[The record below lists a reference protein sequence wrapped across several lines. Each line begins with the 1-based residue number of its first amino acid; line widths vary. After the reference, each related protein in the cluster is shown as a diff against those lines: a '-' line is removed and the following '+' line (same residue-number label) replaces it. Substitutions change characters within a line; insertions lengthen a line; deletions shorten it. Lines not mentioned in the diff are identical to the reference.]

1 MRAVIQRVS
10 KACVTIGHEET
21 ATIGSGL
28 LVFLG
33 VETGDTSVDVQ
44 WLAGKITR
52 MRIFSDSQ
60 DRMNKDIQEVQ
71 GEMLVVSQFTLFAD
85 TQKGNRPS
93 FFQAAKPDEAIPRY
107 EEFLQRIEYL
117 TGSAPAHG
125 TFAADMQ
132 VALIN
137 DGPVTILIDS
147 QESRKATNQNGSF
160 NSET

>member
-10 KACVTIGHEET
+10 KACVTIGHKET
-21 ATIGSGL
+21 ASIGRGL

-33 VETGDTSVDVQ
+33 VETGDGSADVQ
-44 WLAGKITR
+44 WLAGKIAR
-52 MRIFSDSQ
+52 MRIFPDEQ
-60 DRMNKDIQEVQ
+60 DRMNKDIQDIQ
-71 GEMLVVSQFTLFAD
+71 GDILVVSQFTLFAD

-93 FFQAAKPDEAIPRY
+93 FFQAAKPEEAIPRY
-107 EEFLQRIEYL
+107 KEFLQTIEHL
-117 TGSAPAHG
+117 TGRAPAHG

-147 QESRKATNQNGSF
+147 QEHIKTTPMKMGS
-160 NSET
+160 

>member
-1 MRAVIQRVS
+1 MRAVIHRVS
-10 KACVTIGHEET
+10 KACVTIGQNET
-21 ATIGSGL
+21 ATSGRGL
-28 LVFLG
+28 LIFLG
-33 VETGDTSVDVQ
+33 VEAGDTSVDVQ
-44 WLAGKITR
+44 WLPGKIAR
-52 MRIFSDSQ
+52 LRFFPDEQ
-60 DRMNKDIQEVQ
+60 GRMNMDIQQIRGV
-71 GEMLVVSQFTLFAD
+71 MLDVSHFTLFAD

-107 EEFLQRIEYL
+107 EEFLQKIELL

-147 QESRKATNQNGSF
+147 QESMKEAS
-160 NSET
+160 SKMDS

>member
-10 KACVTIGHEET
+10 QACVTIGHKET
-21 ATIGSGL
+21 ARISRGL

-33 VETGDTSVDVQ
+33 VETGDTSVDVR
-44 WLAGKITR
+44 WLAGKIAR
-52 MRIFSDSQ
+52 MRIFPDEQ
-60 DRMNKDIQEVQ
+60 DRMNKDIQNIQ
-71 GEMLVVSQFTLFAD
+71 GDILVVSQFTLFAD

-93 FFQAAKPDEAIPRY
+93 FFQAAKPEEAILRY
-107 EEFLQRIEYL
+107 EEFLQKIELL
-117 TGSAPAHG
+117 TGRAPAHG

-147 QESRKATNQNGSF
+147 QESIQEVSSKMDS
-160 NSET
+160 

>member
-1 MRAVIQRVS
+1 MEA
-10 KACVTIGHEET
+10 
-21 ATIGSGL
+21 
-28 LVFLG
+28 
-33 VETGDTSVDVQ
+33 GDTSVDVQ
-44 WLAGKITR
+44 WLAGKIAR
-52 MRIFSDSQ
+52 LRIFPDEQ
-60 DRMNKDIQEVQ
+60 GRMNKDIQEIR

-93 FFQAAKPDEAIPRY
+93 FFQAAKPEEAIPRY
-107 EEFLQRIEYL
+107 EEFLQKIELL

-147 QESRKATNQNGSF
+147 QASMKEPSSKMDS
-160 NSET
+160 

>member
-10 KACVTIGHEET
+10 KACVTIGQNET
-21 ATIGSGL
+21 ATIGRGL
-28 LVFLG
+28 LIFLG
-33 VETGDTSVDVQ
+33 VEAGDTSVDVQ
-44 WLAGKITR
+44 WLAGKIAR
-52 MRIFSDSQ
+52 LRIFPDEQ
-60 DRMNKDIQEVQ
+60 GRMNKDIQEIR

-107 EEFLQRIEYL
+107 EEFLQKIELL

-147 QESRKATNQNGSF
+147 QESMK
-160 NSET
+160 ETSSKMDS

>member
-1 MRAVIQRVS
+1 MEA
-10 KACVTIGHEET
+10 
-21 ATIGSGL
+21 
-28 LVFLG
+28 
-33 VETGDTSVDVQ
+33 GDTSVDVQ
-44 WLAGKITR
+44 WLAGKIAR
-52 MRIFSDSQ
+52 LRIFPDEQ
-60 DRMNKDIQEVQ
+60 GRMNKDIQEIR

-107 EEFLQRIEYL
+107 EEFLQKIELL

-147 QESRKATNQNGSF
+147 QESMKEPS
-160 NSET
+160 SKMDS

>member
-1 MRAVIQRVS
+1 MEA
-10 KACVTIGHEET
+10 
-21 ATIGSGL
+21 
-28 LVFLG
+28 
-33 VETGDTSVDVQ
+33 GDTSVDVQ
-44 WLAGKITR
+44 WLAGKIAR
-52 MRIFSDSQ
+52 LRIFPDEQ
-60 DRMNKDIQEVQ
+60 GRMNKDIQEIR

-107 EEFLQRIEYL
+107 EEFLQKIEFL

-147 QESRKATNQNGSF
+147 QEGIKVTSSKMKY
-160 NSET
+160 

>member
-10 KACVTIGHEET
+10 KACVTIGHKET
-21 ATIGSGL
+21 ASIRRGL

-33 VETGDTSVDVQ
+33 VEAGDASVDVQ
-44 WLAGKITR
+44 WLAGKIAR
-52 MRIFSDSQ
+52 MRIFPDEQ
-60 DRMNKDIQEVQ
+60 DRMNKDIQDIQ
-71 GEMLVVSQFTLFAD
+71 GDILVVSQFTLFAD

-93 FFQAAKPDEAIPRY
+93 FFQAAKPEEAILRY
-107 EEFLQRIEYL
+107 EEFLQKIELL
-117 TGSAPAHG
+117 TGRAPAHG

-147 QESRKATNQNGSF
+147 QEYVKTTPMKMDS
-160 NSET
+160 

>member
-10 KACVTIGHEET
+10 KACVTIGQNET
-21 ATIGSGL
+21 ATIGRGL
-28 LVFLG
+28 LIFLG
-33 VETGDTSVDVQ
+33 VEAGDTSVDVQ
-44 WLAGKITR
+44 WLAGKIVR
-52 MRIFSDSQ
+52 LRIFPDEQ
-60 DRMNKDIQEVQ
+60 GRMNKDIQDIQ
-71 GEMLVVSQFTLFAD
+71 GDILVVSQFTLFAD

-107 EEFLQRIEYL
+107 EEFLQKIELL
-117 TGSAPAHG
+117 TESAPAHG

-147 QESRKATNQNGSF
+147 QESMKEAS
-160 NSET
+160 SKMDS

>member
-10 KACVTIGHEET
+10 KASVTIGHKET
-21 ATIGSGL
+21 ASISRGL

-33 VETGDTSVDVQ
+33 VETGDGSADVQ
-44 WLAGKITR
+44 WLAGKIAR
-52 MRIFSDSQ
+52 LRIFSDSQ

-71 GEMLVVSQFTLFAD
+71 GEILVVSQFTLFAD

-93 FFQAAKPDEAIPRY
+93 FFQAAKPEEAIPRY
-107 EEFLQRIEYL
+107 EEFLQKIELL
-117 TGSAPAHG
+117 TGRAPAHG

-147 QESRKATNQNGSF
+147 QESMKEAS
-160 NSET
+160 SKIDS

>member
-10 KACVTIGHEET
+10 KACVTIGHKET
-21 ATIGSGL
+21 ATIGRGL
-28 LVFLG
+28 LIFLG
-33 VETGDTSVDVQ
+33 VEAGDTSVDVQ
-44 WLAGKITR
+44 WLAGKIAR
-52 MRIFSDSQ
+52 LRIFPDGQ
-60 DRMNKDIQEVQ
+60 GRMNKDIQEIR

-107 EEFLQRIEYL
+107 EEFLEKIELL
-117 TGSAPAHG
+117 TKSAPAHG

-147 QESRKATNQNGSF
+147 QESMKEAS
-160 NSET
+160 SKMDS

>member
-10 KACVTIGHEET
+10 KACVTIGHKET
-21 ATIGSGL
+21 ASIGRGL

-33 VETGDTSVDVQ
+33 VETGDGSADVQ
-44 WLAGKITR
+44 WLAGKIAR
-52 MRIFSDSQ
+52 MRIFPDEQ
-60 DRMNKDIQEVQ
+60 DRMNKDIQDIQ
-71 GEMLVVSQFTLFAD
+71 GDILVVSQFTLFAN

-93 FFQAAKPDEAIPRY
+93 FFQAAKPEEAIPRY
-107 EEFLQRIEYL
+107 EEFLQTIKHL
-117 TGSAPAHG
+117 TGRAPAHG

-147 QESRKATNQNGSF
+147 QEHIKTTPMKMGS
-160 NSET
+160 

>member
-1 MRAVIQRVS
+1 MEAV
-10 KACVTIGHEET
+10 
-21 ATIGSGL
+21 
-28 LVFLG
+28 
-33 VETGDTSVDVQ
+33 DTSVDVQ
-44 WLAGKITR
+44 WLAGKIAR
-52 MRIFSDSQ
+52 LRIFPDEQ
-60 DRMNKDIQEVQ
+60 GRMNKDIQEIR

-117 TGSAPAHG
+117 TESAPAHG

-147 QESRKATNQNGSF
+147 QESMKKAS
-160 NSET
+160 SKMDS

>member
-10 KACVTIGHEET
+10 KACVTIGHKET
-21 ATIGSGL
+21 ATIGRGL
-28 LVFLG
+28 LIFLG
-33 VETGDTSVDVQ
+33 VEAVDTSVDVQ
-44 WLAGKITR
+44 WLAGKIAR
-52 MRIFSDSQ
+52 LRIFPDEQ
-60 DRMNKDIQEVQ
+60 GRMNKDIQEIR
-71 GEMLVVSQFTLFAD
+71 GKMLVVSQFTLFAD

-93 FFQAAKPDEAIPRY
+93 FFQAAKPDEAVPRY
-107 EEFLQRIEYL
+107 EEFLQKIELL

-147 QESRKATNQNGSF
+147 QESMKEAS
-160 NSET
+160 SKMDS

>member
-1 MRAVIQRVS
+1 MEA
-10 KACVTIGHEET
+10 
-21 ATIGSGL
+21 
-28 LVFLG
+28 
-33 VETGDTSVDVQ
+33 GDTSVDVQ
-44 WLAGKITR
+44 WLAGKIAR
-52 MRIFSDSQ
+52 LRIFPDEQ
-60 DRMNKDIQEVQ
+60 GRMNKDIQEIR

-107 EEFLQRIEYL
+107 EEFLQKIELL

-147 QESRKATNQNGSF
+147 QESMKKAS
-160 NSET
+160 SKMDS